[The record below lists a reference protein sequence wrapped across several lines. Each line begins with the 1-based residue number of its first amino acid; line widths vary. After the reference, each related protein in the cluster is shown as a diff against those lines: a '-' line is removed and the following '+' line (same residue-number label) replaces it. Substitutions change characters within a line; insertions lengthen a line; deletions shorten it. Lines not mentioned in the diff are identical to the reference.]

1 MTDVRPSTGSDL
13 HASTAG
19 AAAPP
24 TSPAGFW
31 SPARRAGR
39 LVSPS
44 LVLLAVLSLAAV
56 SGVHA
61 ATSPGELA
69 AFADAQL
76 SAAYPAGEPGA
87 AALVRWKGKV
97 VLRKGYGL
105 ASVELAVPVTPEQVF
120 EIGSVTKQFT
130 AAGILMLAERG
141 KLALSDPITKY
152 LPDFP
157 TGDQTVTLEH
167 LLTHTS
173 GVPSYTEMPE
183 WVPRWREDM
192 SLETLIGLF
201 RGKPLEF
208 VPGQRW
214 SYSNSGYV
222 LLGAVIEKASGKSYE
237 ELVETEIFAPL
248 GMTHTRYG
256 HQEELVP
263 GRVEGYAKDAK
274 GYAPAPYLSLTQPY
288 SAGAL
293 MSTVDDLA
301 RWIDALEADELLTAA
316 ARQRM
321 LTPATLR
328 GGDQD
333 GLSTRYGLGMQAAE
347 IAGHAVKEHGGG
359 IHGFASILLTVPD
372 ERLQVVI
379 LSNNPG
385 GKESPSALARRIA
398 RKALGEA
405 AVARVARTLGD
416 QELDEYVGVYR
427 VPAAAAERRFL
438 TRDGATLRLQR
449 TGGPIVPLSSYA
461 ADRFEGEDG
470 TPALRFLRDAQG
482 KVAAVEVDRG
492 TGPIERSARTDE
504 PLPAIRV
511 EARVDPAS
519 YDALVGVYE
528 LAPGFDLTISRD
540 GVRLLA
546 QVTGQPALELF
557 PESPTRFFLKEV
569 DAQIDFVRAAGDD
582 GPASGLVLHQGGR
595 DIPGKRKP

>member
-1 MTDVRPSTGSDL
+1 MTDARASGGIDL
-13 HASTAG
+13 H
-19 AAAPP
+19 
-24 TSPAGFW
+24 TSAT
-31 SPARRAGR
+31 GR
-39 LVSPS
+39 LALTLVSM
-44 LVLLAVLSLAAV
+44 AVLSLVAV

-61 ATSPGELA
+61 VTSPDELA

-76 SAAYPAGEPGA
+76 SAAYPPAEPGA
-87 AALVRWKGKV
+87 AALVRWKGKA

-105 ASVELAVPVTPEQVF
+105 ASVELGVPVTPEQVF

-130 AAGILMLAERG
+130 AAAILLLAERD

-173 GVPSYTEMPE
+173 GVPSYTDMPE
-183 WVPRWREDM
+183 WQPRWREDM
-192 SLETLIGLF
+192 SLETLIGIF

-208 VPGQRW
+208 VPGQQW

-237 ELVETEIFAPL
+237 DFVETEIFAPL

-263 GRVEGYAKDAK
+263 GRVEGYAKGPN

-288 SAGAL
+288 SAGSL
-293 MSTVDDLA
+293 LSTVDDLA

-316 ARQRM
+316 SRQRM

-333 GLSTRYGLGMQAAE
+333 GLSTRYGFGLQAAE
-347 IAGHAVKEHGGG
+347 IAGHTVIGHGGG
-359 IHGFASILLTVPD
+359 IHGFVSTLSTVPD
-372 ERLQVVI
+372 EKLQVVI
-379 LSNNPG
+379 LSNNPA
-385 GKESPSALARRIA
+385 GKESPGDLARRIA
-398 RKALGEA
+398 GKALGEA
-405 AVARVARTLGD
+405 AVARVARTLGA

-449 TGGPIVPLSSYA
+449 TGGPIVALSSYS
-461 ADRFEGEDG
+461 ADRFEGENG
-470 TPALRFLRDAQG
+470 MPVLRFVRDAQG

-492 TGPIERSARTDE
+492 TGPIERSPRTDE
-504 PLPAIRV
+504 PLPAARV
-511 EARVDPAS
+511 EVHVDPAT
-519 YDALVGVYE
+519 YDAMVGVYE
-528 LAPGFDLTISRD
+528 LAPGFDLTVFRD
-540 GVRLLA
+540 GARLLA
-546 QVTGQPALELF
+546 QATGQPALELF

-569 DAQIDFVRAAGDD
+569 DAQIDFVRTGD
-582 GPASGLVLHQGGR
+582 GPVSGLVLHQGGH
-595 DIPGKRKP
+595 DTPGKRKP